1 MMRMTRNGVDGYE
14 EKGLGIWDDADP
26 VATINKGWKNVTNMN
41 DKKMAMEKLTR
52 MQKNQT
58 DLALFDLDV
67 EI

>member
-1 MMRMTRNGVDGYE
+1 MAVENGSSSISFVVFP
-14 EKGLGIWDDADP
+14 I
-26 VATINKGWKNVTNMN
+26 
-41 DKKMAMEKLTR
+41 KKMAMEKLTR